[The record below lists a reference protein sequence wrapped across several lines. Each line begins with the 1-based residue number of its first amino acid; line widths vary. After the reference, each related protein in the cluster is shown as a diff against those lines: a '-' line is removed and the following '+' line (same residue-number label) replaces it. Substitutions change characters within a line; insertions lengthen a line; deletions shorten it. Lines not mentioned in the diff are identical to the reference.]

1 MDVAGHALLRCG
13 SCSSLWVA
21 DPPAAGA
28 TEALYREE
36 SYYTAD
42 TTGEAAGDAIPPGY
56 TGHYMLDRRNVEAK
70 FGHVLEHVERYVTPG
85 RLLDVGCGPGFLLS
99 VARSR
104 HWDTRGVDMNAWAV
118 GHARGELGLEVSQGT
133 L

>member
-56 TGHYMLDRRNVEAK
+56 TGHYMLDRRNVEVQ
-70 FGHVLEHVERYVTPG
+70 VLVPIWDAPAYFP
-85 RLLDVGCGPGFLLS
+85 RLR
-99 VARSR
+99 ARFA
-104 HWDTRGVDMNAWAV
+104 DLAV
-118 GHARGELGLEVSQGT
+118 RPLQRLV
-133 L
+133 